1 MLNKKITTILDLYN
15 NEDGIVYV
23 ITKSLIRY
31 YSVNGYHYDQFQ
43 DNYLNYLRMIFSGR
57 RFQFLDKEKLLS
69 CKDQILSTV
78 MVAVREDLTSKT
90 GTEELYLS
98 SMWQPGALE
107 TVLAELFDNRL
118 ILDVG
123 NHYHIINQPY
133 ELLSP

>member
-1 MLNKKITTILDLYN
+1 MLKNEINEILNIHTD
-15 NEDGIVYV
+15 EDSIANV

-57 RFQFLDKEKLLS
+57 RFHFLDKEKLLS

-78 MVAVREDLTSKT
+78 MVAVREDLTGKI

-98 SMWQPGALE
+98 SMWQPEALE
-107 TVLAELFDNRL
+107 AVMAELFDNKQL
-118 ILDVG
+118 LA
-123 NHYHIINQPY
+123 IINY
-133 ELLSP
+133 

>member
-1 MLNKKITTILDLYN
+1 MLKKEINEILNIHTD
-15 NEDGIVYV
+15 EDGIANV

-57 RFQFLDKEKLLS
+57 RFHFLDKEKLLS

-78 MVAVREDLTSKT
+78 MVAVREDLRGKT

-98 SMWQPGALE
+98 SMWQPAALE
-107 TVLAELFDNRL
+107 AVLVELFDNRQ
-118 ILDVG
+118 ILS
-123 NHYHIINQPY
+123 II
-133 ELLSP
+133 SR